1 VNANNRKFMYFPEE
15 EKERISDEE
24 RRSLSV
30 SSEEEIEEKAVVT
43 AELPES
49 PVTISKCLAK
59 TTMVYPK
66 QVKSSIFSQF

>member
-1 VNANNRKFMYFPEE
+1 MYFPEE

-43 AELPES
+43 EELPKS

-59 TTMVYPK
+59 TTMV
-66 QVKSSIFSQF
+66 